1 MQDFKKLEVWFRAYK
16 FSLEIYKVS
25 MSFPTEEK
33 FGLTAQLRKAATS
46 IPINI
51 AEGSGKVSDKDF
63 ANYIQISIGSA
74 SEVECELMLT
84 HDLGFLKDESYKI
97 LDKELKEIRKML
109 YAFRKTLLST

>member
-1 MQDFKKLEVWFRAYK
+1 MQDFKKLEVWHRAYK

-25 MSFPTEEK
+25 MSFPPEEK
-33 FGLTAQLRKAATS
+33 FGLTAQLRRAATS

-63 ANYIQISIGSA
+63 ANFIQISIGSA

-84 HDLGFLKDESYKI
+84 HDLGLLEDESYKI
-97 LDKELKEIRKML
+97 LDKELKEIRRML
-109 YAFRKTLLST
+109 YAFRKTLLSI